1 MFALV
6 AEPKP
11 QSKGKGKGR
20 KGKGK
25 KPQAKFVSEAKGEPT
40 KKDRAVKVKN
50 GTDHAHAY
58 MYIDTCVVY
67 CTCVALGSRMSLYCT
82 HMCNSSYMC
91 LYRCRFRGEKNNKR
105 PSHSTAEGSNA
116 DIATPGTTPTNSST
130 ANISTANISTASS
143 SPTY

>member
-25 KPQAKFVSEAKGEPT
+25 KPQAKFVSEDKGEAKGEPT

-58 MYIDTCVVY
+58 M
-67 CTCVALGSRMSLYCT
+67 
-82 HMCNSSYMC
+82 CNSSYMC
-91 LYRCRFRGEKNNKR
+91 LYRCRFRREKNNKR
-105 PSHSTAEGSNA
+105 PSHSTAEGSSA